1 MGLLDFIHSFISNS
15 KAEQKINW
23 RVIPTRL
30 EDVEFIFPP
39 QAASSHEHFA
49 KQHPLFALQF
59 CYLKSLQDRYPVE
72 FFRNGFSI
80 PASILPDLGEDF
92 HSMFEMPSYFSG
104 KYKAE
109 IKSNSSKN
117 DFSVTLKLEMPDG
130 STVSHFSLLGPFLKL
145 TENELYSLTPAEYMA
160 FKALEQHQ
168 ELPESERSEYENNW
182 LIFKLQTAIKSGMR
196 LDLGHFNQENLEIIK
211 PESIGVALNQLPNGD
226 VELIPAIS
234 GVDAMDVR
242 RRLGQ
247 MQGQDKRLIR
257 VNDKFVIFDEDRIK
271 AIEEIFPIDKES
283 GTRKVRVIKKN
294 QFANFLQNPTA
305 YLDGAKVDLDTGFS
319 LRVLGAEK
327 FVHKY
332 FGGEVKSGINWL
344 ALCERFLHSPRLL
357 INLVKSEEQ
366 FEEIKE
372 LIQNAKNLGAT
383 VIEVEDHQIDISNS
397 EEVEEILTK
406 IKHRLKADDEGDPPP
421 FDPDDT
427 KPEKAVV
434 NIEDND
440 EENHFERFIS
450 SFKSHSA
457 SQLDISNLKRRPF
470 PHQQKG
476 IDWILS
482 HLNAVEMEQT
492 ESGALLADDMG
503 LGKTYMTLVS
513 ISEYYRRQMALKQ
526 TKKPVLVVAPL
537 SLLENW
543 QAEIDETFIQSPFDD
558 VVVLQGAGLKRYSL
572 GGNEVKQYLHNDIA
586 SADEIRYSL
595 KIGKEYAN
603 ERLDMPARLV
613 LTTYDNLRAYQF
625 SLCRVDWSLVIF
637 DEAQHL
643 KNPNTLATRAAKGLK
658 AEFKLLTTG
667 TPVENSLKDFWC
679 LMDTATP
686 GLLKSWKEFRE
697 TYIRPIEE
705 ADEIGQPTVKYEIG
719 KILRKKV
726 GDFML
731 RRTKSE
737 ELPGLPNKVV
747 YSGCAGDESYL
758 PILDAK
764 MQGVQLLRY
773 NNVLTETKGHSRDKR
788 GLILTAL
795 LELRMLSVH
804 PNLRENDQRY
814 LLDNVDH
821 SSKLLSMLTVIEEIR
836 KRGEKVLIFAI
847 HEKVQCYLAAL
858 MMMTYGINV
867 DIINGKTA
875 AVSTTKSKS
884 RKAIIDEFQ
893 AKEGFGVLVMSP
905 IAAGV
910 GLTIT
915 GANNVIHLERHWNP
929 AKEAQATDRVYRI
942 GQKKQVNVYLPMA
955 THPQVLSFDLHL
967 HRLLNNKVDLS
978 EAVVA
983 NPDILPEDLMEI
995 FNQSC

>member
-1 MGLLDFIHSFISNS
+1 MGLLDFIHSLISNS
-15 KAEQKINW
+15 KSEQKISW
-23 RVIPTRL
+23 RVTPI
-30 EDVEFIFPP
+30 EEVEFILPP
-39 QAASSHEHFA
+39 QAVNSPEHFA

-72 FFRNGFSI
+72 FFKNGFAV
-80 PASILPDLGEDF
+80 PANVLPDLGDDF
-92 HSMFEMPSYFSG
+92 HSMFEMPPYFSG
-104 KYKAE
+104 NYKAE
-109 IKSNSSKN
+109 IKSNTSKN
-117 DFSVTLKLEMPDG
+117 DFSVTLKLEIPDG
-130 STVSHFSLLGPFLKL
+130 STVSHFSLLGAFLKL
-145 TENELYSLTPAEYMA
+145 TANELYSLTPAEYMA
-160 FKALEQHQ
+160 LQALEQYQ
-168 ELPESERSEYENNW
+168 ELPENQRSEYENNW
-182 LIFKLQTAIKSGMR
+182 LIFQLQTAIKSGMR

-226 VELIPAIS
+226 VELVPAIS
-234 GVDAMDVR
+234 GVDAMDIR
-242 RRLGQ
+242 QRLGQ

-257 VNDKFVIFDEDRIK
+257 VKDKFVIFDEERIK
-271 AIEEIFPIDKES
+271 AIEEIFPIDEQS
-283 GTRKVRVIKKN
+283 GTRKVRIIKKN
-294 QFANFLQNPTA
+294 QFTNFLQNPTA
-305 YLDGAKVDLDTGFS
+305 YLDGTKVDLDTGFS
-319 LRVLGAEK
+319 LRVSGAEK

-332 FGGEVKSGINWL
+332 FGGEVKSGIDWL
-344 ALCERFLHSPRLL
+344 ALGERFLHSPKLL
-357 INLVKSEEQ
+357 MNLVKSAEQ
-366 FEEIKE
+366 FEEVKV

-383 VIEVEDHQIDISNS
+383 IIEVEEHQIDISDS
-397 EEVEEILTK
+397 EEVEENLAK
-406 IKHRLKADDEGDPPP
+406 IKHRLETDDV
-421 FDPDDT
+421 DDIEQQSVDKNDN

-450 SFKSHSA
+450 SFKNHSA
-457 SQLDISNLKRRPF
+457 SQLDTSNLKRLPF

-482 HLNAVEMEQT
+482 HLSAVEIEQT

-513 ISEYYRRQMALKQ
+513 IAEYYRRQIALKK

-658 AEFKLLTTG
+658 AEFKLLATG

-697 TYIRPIEE
+697 TYIHPIEE
-705 ADEIGQPTVKYEIG
+705 ADEIGQASVKYEIG
-719 KILRKKV
+719 KILREKV

-747 YSGCAGDESYL
+747 YSGYKGDKGYL
-758 PILDAK
+758 PILDAQ
-764 MQGVQLLRY
+764 MQGVQLLSY
-773 NNVLTETKGHSRDKR
+773 NNVLTETKNHSGDKR
-788 GLILTAL
+788 GFILTAL
-795 LELRMLSVH
+795 LALRMLSVH

-814 LLDNVDH
+814 LLDKVDQ
-821 SSKLLSMLTVIEEIR
+821 SSKLLSMLAVVEEIR

-867 DIINGKTA
+867 EIINGKTA
-875 AVSTTKSKS
+875 AVSTAKSKS

-893 AKEGFGVLVMSP
+893 AKDGFGVLVMSP

-955 THPQVLSFDLHL
+955 THPQVISFDLHL

-983 NPDILPEDLMEI
+983 NPDILPEDLMGV